1 MSATHSTT
9 PAASAKTSK
18 RTSAKRGAA
27 PVSAKVAPASGRPAS
42 KAPAKKAGKTPEPPK
57 HVVKKPVAK
66 QAKVAVKA
74 TKAPVKTGKAAVKA
88 GKPAPKKA
96 AVVASA
102 GKSASKQ
109 QAKTPAAAV
118 KVSAPKGKTA
128 PQKAKQAHQPAKT
141 AAPKGK
147 AVSHKAVDSIKK
159 AKDTTAHAKAGP
171 TKAKAAVKAAPP
183 KAPAHPEKPAPK
195 SAKAAHETHKTV
207 AAKPAPPK
215 KPEVPAVKP
224 GKPAAKE
231 KSVNGVAETHPS
243 KPETVELKR
252 DRSQDEIA
260 KKQPVR
266 KSSLVD
272 FPVPPPPVRP
282 PFVPP
287 KPAAAP
293 TEEAA
298 PAGINASHSPAFIQK
313 QRQRLL
319 DLRDDLVDA
328 LSGMTR
334 DTIRNAPEGSEA
346 SGSGMH
352 QGDAGSDAYDRDFA
366 LSVLAKEQDALYEID
381 QALRRIQKGI
391 YGICEIS
398 NRKIPQARLEAI
410 PFARLTVECQSQWE
424 KEYGNR
430 RFRPS
435 NEVGFSGGNLIE
447 EEDSETVLLDE
458 EED

>member
-1 MSATHSTT
+1 MPATQPTSHSATAKSPQSAAT
-9 PAASAKTSK
+9 PRADIPAPATAATVKGKSATKAPAKPATKAPAKVAAKAATKAPAKAATKAPAKAATKAPAVSKPEAAKAGVKPATGGQAALEAAKSVKTV
-18 RTSAKRGAA
+18 A
-27 PVSAKVAPASGRPAS
+27 AKVAPAGPKEAAEAKAEPQGHAQDEAHAKAHS
-42 KAPAKKAGKTPEPPK
+42 KEP
-57 HVVKKPVAK
+57 V
-66 QAKVAVKA
+66 Q
-74 TKAPVKTGKAAVKA
+74 GAAA
-88 GKPAPKKA
+88 DKPAPK
-96 AVVASA
+96 
-102 GKSASKQ
+102 G
-109 QAKTPAAAV
+109 
-118 KVSAPKGKTA
+118 
-128 PQKAKQAHQPAKT
+128 
-141 AAPKGK
+141 
-147 AVSHKAVDSIKK
+147 D
-159 AKDTTAHAKAGP
+159 
-171 TKAKAAVKAAPP
+171 
-183 KAPAHPEKPAPK
+183 
-195 SAKAAHETHKTV
+195 
-207 AAKPAPPK
+207 
-215 KPEVPAVKP
+215 KPEP
-224 GKPAAKE
+224 
-231 KSVNGVAETHPS
+231 
-243 KPETVELKR
+243 KR
-252 DRSQDEIA
+252 DRAHEESA
-260 KKQPVR
+260 KKPLVR
-266 KSSLVD
+266 RSSLVD
-272 FPVPPPPVRP
+272 FPVPPAPVRP

-287 KPAAAP
+287 KPVTAA

-298 PAGINASHSPAFIQK
+298 PVGVNASHSPALIQK

-391 YGICEIS
+391 YGVCEMS

-447 EEDSETVLLDE
+447 DEDSETVLLDE